1 MPEYKCKKCQTKFEA
16 AAVSCGDKEAVK
28 CPACGSEKIEE
39 IKPSDVNEMLR
50 SFFARR
56 RG

>member
-16 AAVSCGDKEAVK
+16 AAASCGDKEALK

-39 IKPSDVNEMLR
+39 TKPSDVNEMLR
-50 SFFARR
+50 AFFAKR

>member
-16 AAVSCGDKEAVK
+16 AVASCGGREALK
-28 CPACGSEKIEE
+28 CPACGNKNVEE
-39 IKPSDVNEMLR
+39 VKPSDVDEMLR
-50 SFFARR
+50 AFFAKR